1 MVSSILWLES
11 DETGVD
17 AGWRAGDDQGMAD
30 LDVSAR
36 RMWTLFEPVHAVTYF
51 APEALGAYQA
61 AGLRGFWRGYFA
73 GRAAPLGS
81 AGPGVVTASFY
92 NFAPGF
98 VGRAVPSVWELISP
112 ADALR
117 VRREGAVAAL
127 GGLLAGQDAEV
138 KAAAELLERVLD
150 GLDYPGRV
158 LGAANGALAD
168 GGGAGVG
175 PAEAGNAEL
184 GRLWQA
190 ATTLREHRGDGHFAA
205 VLAAGLDGCEVL
217 VLRCGLDMTRETMQ
231 PIRGWSDEE
240 WDAAQRRLADRG
252 LVDPGGAITAGG
264 RELHAAVEQATDR
277 AAERPW
283 ARLGDAGLAE
293 VLTPLAVA
301 CATVVPYPSPI
312 GVPKPA

>member
-1 MVSSILWLES
+1 
-11 DETGVD
+11 
-17 AGWRAGDDQGMAD
+17 
-30 LDVSAR
+30 
-36 RMWTLFEPVHAVTYF
+36 MWTLFEPVHAVTYF
-51 APEALGAYQA
+51 ADEAREAYVA

-73 GRAAPLGS
+73 GRAAPLGT
-81 AGPGVVTASFY
+81 AGDGSGAGVVTAAFY
-92 NFAPGF
+92 NFAGGF

-127 GGLLAGQDAEV
+127 GGLLAGRETEV
-138 KAAAELLERVLD
+138 KAAAGLLERALD
-150 GLDYPGRV
+150 ELDYPGRV
-158 LGAANGALAD
+158 LGAANAGLPAAD
-168 GGGAGVG
+168 DD
-175 PAEAGNAEL
+175 L

-217 VLRCGLDMTRETMQ
+217 VLRCGLDMDRGIMQ
-231 PIRGWSDEE
+231 PIRGWSDEQ
-240 WDAAQRRLADRG
+240 WDAAQARLVDRG
-252 LVDPGGAITAGG
+252 LLDADGAITEAG
-264 RELHAAVEQATDR
+264 RDLRVTVERATDR

-283 ARLGDAGLAE
+283 ALLGHAGVAELAE

-301 CATVVPYPSPI
+301 CAQVVPYPSPI